1 MTSFSFCRVVSENIH
16 ASTEGKG
23 LGLANEEV
31 PNPIRI
37 LFDLMAQTRMMS
49 PILCS
54 SPLFLVSTYLY
65 GVCFVLKSA
74 PRVKAVTLYL
84 NLQYPCRPNHQTHNN
99 LINMTFIVSGSHH
112 FTPTALKKMSR

>member
-54 SPLFLVSTYLY
+54 SPLFWSRRTYTEY
-65 GVCFVLKSA
+65 VLFLRA
-74 PRVKAVTLYL
+74 R
-84 NLQYPCRPNHQTHNN
+84 RE
-99 LINMTFIVSGSHH
+99 
-112 FTPTALKKMSR
+112 